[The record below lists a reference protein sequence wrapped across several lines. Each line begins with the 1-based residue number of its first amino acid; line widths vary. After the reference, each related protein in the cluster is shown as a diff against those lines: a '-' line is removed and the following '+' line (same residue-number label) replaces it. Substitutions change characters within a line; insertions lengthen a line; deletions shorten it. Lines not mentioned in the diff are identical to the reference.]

1 MRLSLGSVSITDASV
16 MSAMGII
23 LRRND
28 KYSKYLLTQLQKKII
43 IIIVGELS
51 SRTVR
56 QDFHFTKYEG

>member
-28 KYSKYLLTQLQKKII
+28 KYSKYLLAQLQKNHNNNNCRGIK
-43 IIIVGELS
+43 
-51 SRTVR
+51 
-56 QDFHFTKYEG
+56 